1 MSAAPDVL
9 STRTCGTCSL
19 CCKVFPVPEFSKP
32 AGRWCAKVEQ
42 GKGCSIYA
50 ERPQTCRD
58 FYCQWRYS
66 DDLGPEWKPEVSR
79 FVLSIYPGT
88 NSLAVAVDP
97 GMPMAWQQEPYLSS
111 LRMWSE
117 AALEQGDQ
125 VLVFIGAKVI
135 AVLPDRAIDL
145 GEMKS
150 GDRIITLKGAKG
162 YDVRLQSGGGGG

>member
-1 MSAAPDVL
+1 MDLDHPIL
-9 STRTCGTCSL
+9 PTRSCGTCSL

-32 AGRWCAKVEQ
+32 AGRWCTKVVQ

-50 ERPQTCRD
+50 DRPQTCRD

-111 LRMWSE
+111 LRLWSE

-150 GDRIITLKGAKG
+150 GDRIVTLKGAKG
-162 YDVRLQSGGGGG
+162 YDVRLQTGGSSG